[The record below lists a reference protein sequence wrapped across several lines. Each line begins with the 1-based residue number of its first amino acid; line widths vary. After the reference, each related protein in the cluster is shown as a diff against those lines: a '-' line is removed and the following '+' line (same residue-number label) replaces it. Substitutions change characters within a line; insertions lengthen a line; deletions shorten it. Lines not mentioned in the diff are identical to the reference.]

1 MIYKIASRSDNTRK
15 TNFNF
20 SSTGIT
26 ARRRVIILKNV
37 FGCLACFVLELYDE
51 ERQLTLILGSELIT
65 ESLVWLCCVL
75 IDLLMSFLTPENA
88 YTENFADSTIRLADV
103 INLGLGLI
111 SLCELCPP
119 EL

>member
-1 MIYKIASRSDNTRK
+1 MTIITRK
-15 TNFNF
+15 TYF

-75 IDLLMSFLTPENA
+75 IDLLTSFLTPENA
-88 YTENFADSTIRLADV
+88 YTENFADSTMRLADV
-103 INLGLGLI
+103 NLGLVLGLI